1 MASTTCPAC
10 SSNRVSLV
18 ISSPAGNRYR
28 CDTCRHGWR
37 TGGRRVGVGARA
49 KAPSTFPADHT
60 LDAEAGAARFQAL
73 LDRYKIVG
81 GQPEEAEITW
91 RAEAAKLFA
100 PGNIDTAPASIFHDL
115 SDRTTVATTGRQ
127 VAYRKNW
134 TTMGEE
140 EATAVAR
147 RTTAHLLH
155 GDGDLTSRIDDV
167 LSGKGDIGMPGFKEA
182 IVTKILAIAEPETF
196 IPILTTKG
204 KVAFLQH
211 VWGERVDVPKDGLAA
226 NIVWS
231 NALLTERVRGTF
243 PDLLHAA
250 HFLWW
255 TRTEL

>member
-1 MASTTCPAC
+1 MATTTCPAC
-10 SSNRVSLV
+10 TSNRVSLV
-18 ISSPAGNRYR
+18 ISSPTGNRYR
-28 CDTCRHGWR
+28 CDACRHGWR
-37 TGGRRVGVGARA
+37 TGGRRIGAGARV
-49 KAPSTFPADHT
+49 KAPSSFPADLT
-60 LDAEAGAARFQAL
+60 LDEAAGAERFKTL

-81 GQPEEAEITW
+81 GSPDDAEIAW

-100 PGNIDTAPASIFHDL
+100 AGNIDTAPATVFHDL

-140 EATAVAR
+140 TATAVAR
-147 RTTAHLLH
+147 KTTAHLLH
-155 GDGDLTSRIDDV
+155 GEGDLTQRIDDV
-167 LSGKGDIGMPGFKEA
+167 LEGRNDLGMPGFKEA

-196 IPILTTKG
+196 VPILTTKG

-211 VWGERVDVPKDGLAA
+211 VWGARVAVPKDGLAA

-231 NALLTERVRGTF
+231 NALVTERLRPEF
-243 PDLLHAA
+243 PDLLNAA

-255 TRTEL
+255 TRTEV